1 MFDEGPCEEVV
12 MAERTSRLLEQVA
25 RREALSLVS
34 SKRAERVAREKRLE
48 GLAVAVTAALVQR
61 REIDRAIGARLVEMT
76 RDERLQLREAI
87 EWCGLLSL
95 QEAQRLHT
103 AAVAELDRSVEP

>member
-1 MFDEGPCEEVV
+1 
-12 MAERTSRLLEQVA
+12 MAARTSRQLQQAA

-34 SKRAERVAREKRLE
+34 SKRAERVAREKRLD

-61 REIDRAIGARLVEMT
+61 REIDRIIGTRLLEMT
-76 RDERLQLREAI
+76 EDEGLQLREAI

-95 QEAQRLHT
+95 QEAQRLHSV
-103 AAVAELDRSVEP
+103 AVAERDGSLEREA